1 MGGPILQIGS
11 KTDILGSTTI
21 FANQL
26 FVKAPKAPASLE
38 LHTGCSEASQ
48 QADSTCPGGRQTK
61 NIQFLILGVRKF
73 IPGISPSVS
82 GQLDQRWWGS
92 KVSSVAPSHPTS
104 DFNSLPDKD
113 QLTHSKH
120 THRYQLRPPKGCQSC
135 QLGEWQIYFKNVFL
149 YLPVFDASLIACLML
164 LWTLEMSKFHPDPCL
179 STETANYKVWPAKSP
194 LKEHL
199 ENIISSLSSVLN
211 GLQISTTVIEDQ
223 SLNKIKAKLFSPV
236 KDLFLTWFHSLNAV
250 KGLNY
255 CCHLLHVN
263 HPIVVHVVQA
273 EGKLKFVHVFE
284 GIIKKHNVVLIIV
297 FQNWKILGIK
307 AKSLSM

>member
-1 MGGPILQIGS
+1 M
-11 KTDILGSTTI
+11 
-21 FANQL
+21 
-26 FVKAPKAPASLE
+26 
-38 LHTGCSEASQ
+38 
-48 QADSTCPGGRQTK
+48 
-61 NIQFLILGVRKF
+61 
-73 IPGISPSVS
+73 
-82 GQLDQRWWGS
+82 
-92 KVSSVAPSHPTS
+92 
-104 DFNSLPDKD
+104 
-113 QLTHSKH
+113 
-120 THRYQLRPPKGCQSC
+120 
-135 QLGEWQIYFKNVFL
+135 
-149 YLPVFDASLIACLML
+149 
-164 LWTLEMSKFHPDPCL
+164 
-179 STETANYKVWPAKSP
+179 
-194 LKEHL
+194 KEHL

-297 FQNWKILGIK
+297 FQN
-307 AKSLSM
+307 